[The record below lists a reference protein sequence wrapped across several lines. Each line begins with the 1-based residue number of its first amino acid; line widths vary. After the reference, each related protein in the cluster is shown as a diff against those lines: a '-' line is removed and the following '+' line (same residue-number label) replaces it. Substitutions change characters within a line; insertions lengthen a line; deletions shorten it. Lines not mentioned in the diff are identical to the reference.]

1 MFALAWGVVLTGG
14 ALLFKESGTPAV
26 VVALGIASFTY
37 GALLGGFFLGL
48 FVHRARQRDAIFGMS
63 VAIVVMALI
72 VFSKQF
78 IGVFPALSGPLA
90 PVTGIAWPWYV
101 LIGTTITVG
110 LGTLASFFGP
120 PRVVGAGP
128 EAARAERVR

>member
-1 MFALAWGVVLTGG
+1 VVLTGG
-14 ALLFKESGTPAV
+14 ALMFRESGTPAV

-48 FVHRARQRDAIFGMS
+48 FVHRARQRDALTGMS

-72 VFSKQF
+72 VFARQF
-78 IGVFPALSGPLA
+78 IAVVPSLAGPLG
-90 PVTGIAWPWYV
+90 PLTGIAWPWYV
-101 LIGTTITVG
+101 LIGTVITVG
-110 LGTLASFFGP
+110 VGSLSSLFGP

-128 EAARAERVR
+128 EAARPERVP